1 MKLFTKI
8 SNTQITN
15 RILPMTYAVIFSTVL
30 ISFFN
35 IGNSYAQ
42 TYVQS
47 RVGYVHQQYK
57 PLNPE
62 ILNRD
67 EHDYLG
73 GYMFDFEVG
82 KQLKRKKITFM
93 IGARIQQI
101 KEDVKGIYTQYQ
113 INPDADINVYR
124 TSILFTAGLK
134 TPIVGKL
141 ALQSQLNFGPK
152 YTLWYQDGEF
162 KESFWRYN
170 LPLDIGLE
178 HPLND
183 KWNLTGGASISMPI
197 YTSRTYIFYFGI
209 ITKL

>member
-1 MKLFTKI
+1 MKLFANINYKHI
-8 SNTQITN
+8 INQIIPN
-15 RILPMTYAVIFSTVL
+15 AYAVIFCSVF
-30 ISFFN
+30 ISFIN
-35 IGNSYAQ
+35 ISSSNAQ
-42 TYVQS
+42 TYLQS

-62 ILNRD
+62 VLNRD

-82 KQLKRKKITFM
+82 KQLKRKHITFM
-93 IGARIQQI
+93 FGARIQQI

-134 TPIVGKL
+134 TPIAGKL
-141 ALQSQLNFGPK
+141 ALHSQLNFGPK